1 LSNTHEELTK
11 SVMGFIRSEMQDKTV
26 EFTMD
31 TPLEGVKIDS
41 IDVIHVIFKVEEE
54 YGATVDMAPDA
65 KFATVGDFVNA
76 LIAFIPAD
84 KKADA

>member
-1 LSNTHEELTK
+1 
-11 SVMGFIRSEMQDKTV
+11 MGFMRAEMQDKSI
-26 EFTMD
+26 EFSMD

-65 KFATVGDFVNA
+65 KFATVGEFVNA
-76 LIAFIPAD
+76 LIDFIPAD
-84 KKADA
+84 KKVDA

>member
-1 LSNTHEELTK
+1 MSNTHDELAQ
-11 SVMGFIRSEMQDKTV
+11 SIMGFMRSEMQDKTLD
-26 EFTMD
+26 FTME

-65 KFATVGDFVNA
+65 KFSTVGDFVNA
-76 LIAFIPAD
+76 LISFIPAD
-84 KKADA
+84 RKADA

>member
-1 LSNTHEELTK
+1 MSSTHEELTK

-26 EFTMD
+26 DFSME
-31 TPLEGVKIDS
+31 TPLDGVKIDS

-84 KKADA
+84 KKAEA

>member
-1 LSNTHEELTK
+1 MAETRAEIAQRI
-11 SVMGFIRSEMQDKTV
+11 MGFMRSEMQDKTTQ
-26 EFTMD
+26 FAMD

-65 KFATVGDFVNA
+65 KFDTVGDFVNA
-76 LIAFIPAD
+76 LIDFVPAD
-84 KKADA
+84 KKIDA